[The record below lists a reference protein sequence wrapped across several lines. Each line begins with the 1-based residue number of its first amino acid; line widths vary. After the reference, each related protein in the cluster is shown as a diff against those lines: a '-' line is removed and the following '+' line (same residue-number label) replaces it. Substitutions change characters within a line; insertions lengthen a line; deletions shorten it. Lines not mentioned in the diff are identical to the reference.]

1 VEVETIMAN
10 DEVTTKNRWNIFLA
24 VTAYLVL
31 TFLWRTFVTAHEY
44 PGRTSQII
52 DIVVDLFAFVGIIG
66 LRSQLAA
73 ALPFNDPRKSK
84 LGLIFGLAIAAG
96 IGLFLIRFTSDT
108 AWRTGHLFY
117 NVY

>member
-1 VEVETIMAN
+1 MAN
-10 DEVTTKNRWNIFLA
+10 DDVTTKNRWNIFRLVA
-24 VTAYLVL
+24 AYLIL
-31 TFLWRTFVTAHEY
+31 TFLWRALVTAHEY

-73 ALPFNDPRKSK
+73 ALPANDPRKST
-84 LGLIFGLAIAAG
+84 LGLVFGISIAAG
-96 IGLFLIRFTSDT
+96 IGLFLIRFTSDA
-108 AWRTGHLFY
+108 AWWTGHLLY